1 MRARFG
7 LCCFLFIAGLLALL
21 SAPAGAAGG
30 EKAAAIVV
38 VADQRGLSSWQLWL
52 ADLYNYSLLQFA
64 LFTIVA
70 VPLMGVILGV
80 LADFV
85 MKRIGIDLTRRE
97 LAEH

>member
-7 LCCFLFIAGLLALL
+7 LGCFLFIAGLLALL
-21 SAPAGAAGG
+21 SAPALAAGG

-38 VADQRGLSSWQLWL
+38 VADQRGLSGWQLWL
-52 ADLYNYSLLQFA
+52 ADLYNRSLLQFA

-85 MKRIGIDLTRRE
+85 MKRIGIDLTKRE